1 MNEHID
7 YTPDGKGF
15 YLYADDGTV
24 YTVPRFEDVYDK
36 EKFLDLM
43 KKGGKAR
50 EWISKHDDFG
60 LYVKKRDRNGRKLS
74 DNDARLQARG
84 RYMGDESWYD
94 EDNYFWVVTEE
105 FQDPL
110 ICQLRI
116 SNHNTSHE
124 QYESSHL
131 NDTTVDCQTC
141 LNIIIGDKAYNRN
154 KPTTAQGKYA
164 IISIEAFFDE
174 PKRTKEQIAFF
185 EDFISKVRSGSQP
198 HITMDE
204 IRTYIDPNAKIVA
217 SQNGYFISPSEAN
230 IKPNQFDITRKN
242 RVIDRLKPRA
252 WNKPKVDPNSDIPK
266 EIRLSDAMEG
276 ATNEKYQDKDGEYEI
291 FIYNNRRFGLDYPN
305 HVAYFFKKNGNLSK
319 ANPIPILDENKR
331 KKYNILREDKNMRIL
346 VKTNKGLRP
355 LGEGKIY
362 SKKELSLNEDVTG
375 RVYTKKQL
383 KLSEAWTNG
392 KVALTLNPNGQ
403 DITPSSV
410 QTSAQNMLNNVPQ
423 ATAVTLQA
431 DDVDGVTAPTFSPED
446 PRNDTVQN
454 ISAKKAT
461 SSAVQNA
468 AKNGGTIN
476 ITKDDPQQGSMG
488 ESKKGSDKL
497 IEMRRNSIPFS
508 KTELSKFL
516 RSL

>member
-15 YLYADDGTV
+15 YLYADDGTT

-60 LYVKKRDRNGRKLS
+60 LYVKNRDRNGKPLS

-131 NDTTVDCQTC
+131 NDATVDCQTC
-141 LNIIIGDKAYNRN
+141 LNIIISDKAYNRN

-174 PKRTKEQIAFF
+174 PKRTEEQIAFF

-217 SQNGYFISPSEAN
+217 SQDGYFISPSEAN
-230 IKPNQFDITRKN
+230 IKPNQFDTTRKN
-242 RVIDRLKPRA
+242 RIVDRLKPRA
-252 WNKPKVDPNSDIPK
+252 WNKPKVDPNATLPK
-266 EIRLSDAMEG
+266 EIKLSDAMEG
-276 ATNEKYQDKDGEYEI
+276 STNETYQDKTGEYEI
-291 FIYNNRRFGLDYPN
+291 FIYNDRRFALDYPN
-305 HVAYFFKKNGNLSK
+305 HVAYFFKKNGNLSM

-355 LGEGKIY
+355 LGEGRIY
-362 SKKELSLNEDVTG
+362 SKS
-375 RVYTKKQL
+375 QL
-383 KLSEAWTNG
+383 KLNEVYTDG
-392 KVALTLNPNGQ
+392 KVSLTLNPNGQ
-403 DITPSSV
+403 DVRASSV
-410 QTSAQNMLNNVPQ
+410 QTNAQNMLHTVPQ

-431 DDVDGVTAPTFSPED
+431 DDVDGVTAPNYSSTD
-446 PRNDTVQN
+446 PRNDTVQQVPVN
-454 ISAKKAT
+454 KANST
-461 SSAVQNA
+461 AIQNA
-468 AKNGGTIN
+468 AKNGGTIQ
-476 ITKDDPQQGSMG
+476 ITKNDPQQTAM
-488 ESKKGSDKL
+488 ESKGNKKD
-497 IEMRRNSIPFS
+497 IVEMRNNSIPFT
-508 KTELSKFL
+508 KKELNDFL
-516 RSL
+516 SSL

>member
-60 LYVKKRDRNGRKLS
+60 FYVKKKDRNGRKLS

-94 EDNYFWVVTEE
+94 EDNYFWVITEE

-124 QYESSHL
+124 QYETSHL

-174 PKRTKEQIAFF
+174 PKRTEEQIAFF

-242 RVIDRLKPRA
+242 RVVDRLKPRA

-276 ATNEKYQDKDGEYEI
+276 ATDEKYQDKDGEYEI

-331 KKYNILREDKNMRIL
+331 KKYNILREDKSMRIL

-355 LGEGKIY
+355 LGEGRIY
-362 SKKELSLNEDVTG
+362 SKS
-375 RVYTKKQL
+375 QL
-383 KLSEAWTNG
+383 KLNEVYTDG
-392 KVALTLNPNGQ
+392 KVSLTLNPNGQ
-403 DITPSSV
+403 DVRASSV
-410 QTSAQNMLNNVPQ
+410 QTNAQNMLHTVPQ

-431 DDVDGVTAPTFSPED
+431 DDVDGVTAPTFSASD
-446 PRNDTVQN
+446 PRNDTVQQ
-454 ISAKKAT
+454 IDVKHAT
-461 SSAVQNA
+461 SAAITNA
-468 AKNGGTIN
+468 AKNGGTLQ
-476 ITKDDPQQGSMG
+476 ITKTDPQTSAM
-488 ESKKGSDKL
+488 ESKKNKKN
-497 IEMRRNSIPFS
+497 IVEMRNNSIQFT
-508 KTELSKFL
+508 KKELGEFL
-516 RSL
+516 SSLL